1 MGYMMSERNYW
12 AQMKRNRISRR
23 SLLHASARAGLGAA
37 GLALVGCGG
46 DDDDDDAAPAA
57 AEAQQQAEQQT
68 AEQQAQQAEQ
78 QAAPAQQ
85 QADEQQA
92 IQQQAA
98 AQAAG
103 PKRGGILQHSWF
115 EDPQGGF
122 DPHIGIT
129 GGDAL
134 GYWCHIYD
142 RMLGFDDQARVVPM
156 LAERIEIPDDVTY
169 VFTMR
174 HGAIFHDGAPVDANA
189 VQLNMERIRDVE
201 DLAGGT
207 RNRGGIDKADH
218 FEATDDQTW
227 RLVNAEPFGP
237 TLAFFQQFPGTGL
250 LISPEHFD
258 TAVTNPVGAGHL
270 KHVVHEPGERWVGE
284 RWEGYWDN
292 ENVHLDGF
300 VQNIIADQNTA
311 WNAFLNGDIDIDS
324 PTGGVNAELKA
335 ELEADGRKVIS
346 GTAQTWTQTWF
357 NMNPNAPTGDL
368 PFNAFRDPRMRHAY
382 NRALDR
388 DAIND
393 VAWEGLGQPS
403 RAPVS
408 VESWALPKDKNYYPG
423 HDPQMAHELMDA
435 AGWGDGIKG
444 VHLSYVSEFQ
454 TVVTEPVNSQMRNV
468 GMEMEFIK
476 GTEADII
483 PRTLATEDWTISTL
497 SWESPFDPDPVLRPS
512 FEGLQNWMYGSP
524 EDGPRT
530 GRADVNQYPN
540 DQVLANLRATEELVW
555 AAAVPASQEDRIPL
569 YAKVWEAEEEHM
581 WSAYI
586 AQWPASWVAQPH
598 VEGFEII
605 PFFGFPKGMSYKG
618 IWFNNV

>member
-1 MGYMMSERNYW
+1 MSGQNYW
-12 AQMKRNRISRR
+12 QRLRRNRMSRR
-23 SLLHASARAGLGAA
+23 SLLRASARAGVGAA

-46 DDDDDDAAPAA
+46 DDDDDDAQQAA
-57 AEAQQQAEQQT
+57 AETPQQA
-68 AEQQAQQAEQ
+68 ADQQAQQVDQQEQ
-78 QAAPAQQ
+78 PAPQQQDQPAAQQ
-85 QADEQQA
+85 TVS
-92 IQQQAA
+92 
-98 AQAAG
+98 AG
-103 PKRGGILQHSWF
+103 GPRRGGMLQHSWF

-142 RMLGFDDQARVVPM
+142 RMLGFDDQARVIPM
-156 LAERIEIPDDVTY
+156 LASNVEIPDDVTY
-169 VFTMR
+169 IFTMR
-174 HGAIFHDGAPVDANA
+174 PGAIFQDGAPVDANA

-207 RNRGGIDKADH
+207 RNRGGIDKADG
-218 FEATDDQTW
+218 FEAIDAQTW

-250 LISPEHFD
+250 LISPEHFE

-300 VQNIIADQNTA
+300 VQNIIPDQNTA

-324 PTGGVNAELKA
+324 PTGGVNADLRA
-335 ELEADGRKVIS
+335 ELESDGRKVIS

-357 NMNPNAPTGDL
+357 NLNPDAPTGDL
-368 PFNAFRDPRMRHAY
+368 PWNAFRDPRMRHAY

-388 DAIND
+388 QAINE
-393 VAWEGLGQPS
+393 VAWEGLGQAS

-408 VESWALPKDKNYYPG
+408 VESWALPRDKNYYG
-423 HDPQMAHELMDA
+423 EHDAQMAHELMDA
-435 AGWGDGIKG
+435 AGYGDGIEG
-444 VHLSYVSEFQ
+444 IHLSYISEFQ

-476 GTEADII
+476 GTEAEII
-483 PRTLATEDWTISTL
+483 PRLLAGQDWTIATL
-497 SWESPFDPDPVLRPS
+497 SWESPFDPDPVLRPT

-524 EDGPRT
+524 EEGPRT
-530 GRADVNQYPN
+530 GRADTSLYPD
-540 DQVLANLRATEELVW
+540 DQVLANIRATEELVW

-569 YAKVWEAEEEHM
+569 YAKVFEAEEEHI

-586 AQWPASWVAQPH
+586 AQWPASWVAQEH

-605 PFFGFPKGMSYKG
+605 PFFGFPKGMGFKG
-618 IWFNNV
+618 IWFNNL

>member
-1 MGYMMSERNYW
+1 MSEITGRGCVG
-12 AQMKRNRISRR
+12 AGRR
-23 SLLHASARAGLGAA
+23 GARCCAPALTPASARA

-46 DDDDDDAAPAA
+46 DDDDDDSDQQQQTAAQTELQQRADA
-57 AEAQQQAEQQT
+57 QAQQADQQQAVSSEQ
-68 AEQQAQQAEQ
+68 EQQAQ
-78 QAAPAQQ
+78 PAQQ
-85 QADEQQA
+85 R
-92 IQQQAA
+92 AA
-98 AQAAG
+98 AGQ
-103 PKRGGILQHSWF
+103 PRRGGTLQHSWF

-134 GYWCHIYD
+134 GYWNHIYD
-142 RMLGFDDQARVVPM
+142 RMLGFDDQARVIPM
-156 LAERIEIPDDVTY
+156 LASNVEIPDDVTY
-169 VFTMR
+169 IFTMR
-174 HGAIFHDGAPVDANA
+174 AGAIFQDGAPVDANA

-227 RLVNAEPFGP
+227 RLVNVEPFGP

-258 TAVTNPVGAGHL
+258 TAVTNPVGAGQL

-284 RWEGYWDN
+284 RWSGYWDN

-300 VQNIIADQNTA
+300 VQHIIPDQNTA

-324 PTGGVNAELKA
+324 PTGGVNAELRA
-335 ELEADGRKVIS
+335 ELESDGRKVIS

-357 NMNPNAPTGDL
+357 NLNPNAPTDDL
-368 PFNAFRDPRMRHAY
+368 PYNAFRDPRMRHAY

-388 DAIND
+388 IAINE
-393 VAWEGLGQPS
+393 VAWEGLGQAS

-408 VESWALPKDKNYYPG
+408 VESWALPKDKNYYPD
-423 HDPQMAHELMDA
+423 HDLQTAHELMDA
-435 AGWGDGIKG
+435 AGYGDGIEG
-444 VHLSYVSEFQ
+444 IHLSYISEFQ
-454 TVVTEPVNSQMRNV
+454 TVVTEPVNSQMRNS

-476 GTEADII
+476 GTEAEII
-483 PRTLATEDWTISTL
+483 PRVLAAQDWTVATL
-497 SWESPFDPDPVLRPS
+497 SWESPFDPDPVLRPT

-524 EDGPRT
+524 EEGPRT
-530 GRADVNQYPN
+530 GRADVNQYPD
-540 DQVLANLRATEELVW
+540 DQVLADIRATEELVW
-555 AAAVPASQEDRIPL
+555 AAAVPAGQEDRIPL
-569 YAKVWEAEEEHM
+569 YAKVFEAEEEHM

-586 AQWPASWVAQPH
+586 AQWPASWVAQEH

-605 PFFGFPKGMSYKG
+605 PFFGFPKGMGFKG